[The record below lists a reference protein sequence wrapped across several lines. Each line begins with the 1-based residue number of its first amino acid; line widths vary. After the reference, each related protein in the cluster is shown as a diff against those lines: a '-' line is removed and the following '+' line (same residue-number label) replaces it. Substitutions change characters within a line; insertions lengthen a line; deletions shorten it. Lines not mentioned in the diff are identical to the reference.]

1 MTPAFYYK
9 YTKHSLETLQELQLK
24 VTPPNALNDPF
35 EFRPSIQA
43 EMTRKKIE
51 QLLQNDAELRKLHAQ
66 WRKEGCVW
74 DFNEFTRQI
83 KRDRES
89 FIALILD
96 GFQPKLAE
104 YRRSYQDEVSK
115 QFGVLCLSAN
125 CSSILMWSHYA
136 DSHKGAVLALDA
148 KHSFFQDHAFDPV
161 EYSDEKVF
169 LDPTWDEQSKERQ
182 SYNRDVIRRKS
193 VQWKYEDEIRAL
205 YRLDTCNKTI
215 IGESTL
221 YFVKIPAELFKKVVF
236 GAKCSAGYREKV
248 KSLAIQQKLNVQFEE
263 VVLHEDQSELRF
275 RPM

>member
-1 MTPAFYYK
+1 MSDVLF
-9 YTKHSLETLQELQLK
+9 TL
-24 VTPPNALNDPF
+24 PF
-35 EFRPSIQA
+35 
-43 EMTRKKIE
+43 IE
-51 QLLQNDAELRKLHAQ
+51 QIIRAIFWAVPEEAMARVTFNLDAFATA
-66 WRKEGCVW
+66 V
-74 DFNEFTRQI
+74 TI
-83 KRDRES
+83 S
-89 FIALILD
+89 
-96 GFQPKLAE
+96 AE
-104 YRRSYQDEVSK
+104 K
-115 QFGVLCLSAN
+115 N